1 MEINVNQENKK
12 VACIHFSRYHL
23 SSQDETQNLTDSNTR
38 QNEKLFHQASNDGLN
53 YKKTH
58 PIFKKPNAHR

>member
-12 VACIHFSRYHL
+12 VACIHFSRHHF

-38 QNEKLFHQASNDGLN
+38 QNEKLFHQASML
-53 YKKTH
+53 KMT
-58 PIFKKPNAHR
+58 A